1 MTNEAE
7 EYYLCLQ
14 RSFEGFNR
22 ATDRIQAAYDVLHVK
37 FEDINKKLENKNLE
51 LEKTIAEKEEVKN
64 HLRNILES
72 LTTGVVVTDL
82 DGIITTINRCAEI
95 FSGVSQSDAVGRH
108 IGVLFENI
116 SPYVLTDLFHND
128 YWKKFRLN
136 DRTIDIF
143 ASPVKAKNGDITGT
157 VFVLRDIT
165 RIEKLEEIAKR
176 KEKLSAMG
184 GMAAN
189 IAHEIR
195 NPLGSIELFASLLR
209 KGLKDE
215 KDRRMLSHIITSV
228 KNMDNRISNVLLFA
242 GNRNP
247 RIARVNLHDV
257 LKEIIFFSEQIIEE
271 KDVAL
276 SLQYADVEPFIEGDI
291 EMLKQVFLNIILN
304 ALQAMPDGGHL
315 DISTVFSDHTLDI
328 RFSDTGAG
336 IEPENV
342 KRIFDPFFST
352 RAGGSGLGLAIV
364 HNIVDMHKGLID
376 VENRRGGGTVFSIV
390 FPCEN
395 GSKVQRLK
403 AINPEH

>member
-1 MTNEAE
+1 MMHTNEAE
-7 EYYLCLQ
+7 EHYLCLQ

-22 ATDRIQAAYDVLHVK
+22 ATDRIKAAYDDLQVK
-37 FEDINKKLENKNLE
+37 FEDINRELENKNLE
-51 LEKTIAEKEEVKN
+51 LEKTIEEKEEVKN
-64 HLRNILES
+64 HLQNILES

-82 DGIITTINRCAEI
+82 DGMITTINRCTEV
-95 FSGVSQSDAVGRH
+95 FSGISQKSAIGRP
-108 IGVLFENI
+108 IDVLFEDI
-116 SPYVLTDLFHND
+116 FPYALADLFHND
-128 YWKKFRLN
+128 CWKKFSLN
-136 DRTIDIF
+136 DRTIEF
-143 ASPVKAKNGDITGT
+143 FGSPVKAKNGEITGT

-184 GMAAN
+184 EMAAN

-209 KGLKDE
+209 KDCRDE

-242 GNRNP
+242 GDRIP
-247 RIARVNLHDV
+247 RIAKVNLHDV
-257 LKEIIFFSEQIIEE
+257 LKEIIFFSEQIIEQ
-271 KDVAL
+271 KDVTL
-276 SLQYADVEPFIEGDI
+276 SLKYADVEPFIEGDI

-304 ALQAMPDGGHL
+304 ALQAMPDGGEL
-315 DISTVFSDHTLDI
+315 DIETIFSDHTLDI

-336 IEPENV
+336 IEPENA

-376 VENRRGGGTVFSIV
+376 VENRKGGGTVFSIV
-390 FPCEN
+390 FPCEK
-395 GSKVQRLK
+395 GSGVQRF
-403 AINPEH
+403 NG